1 MPPGHG
7 DDGLVAAQEI
17 RRRHPNV
24 GVLVLSHYL
33 DSRYAARL
41 LEEVPA
47 GAGYL
52 LKDRISEVAVVA
64 DALRR
69 IDEGECV
76 IDPTIVS
83 RLVARKRAR
92 GPLDVLTE
100 REREVLALVAEGR
113 SNGAI
118 GEKLSC
124 RVRPSTL
131 TSRRSSSSSTCA
143 SLPSSTDECWQSLH
157 SFAPAEVP
165 PRSPSPGPDH
175 EGVCCIER
183 SEKILTGNPTG
194 GTPPGCFLAVPARP
208 RRAGQGALGGVL
220 AVNLPGKITCD
231 RSMQQT
237 LWESHNHHLPRA
249 VSWHLSCPGR

>member
-1 MPPGHG
+1 MRLVIADDEALLREGLTRLLQDAGFEVAGRCGDAEALLRLVEAHQPDVAIVDIRMPPGHG
-7 DDGLVAAQEI
+7 DDGLIAAQEI
-17 RRRHPNV
+17 RRRHPDV

-52 LKDRISEVAVVA
+52 LKDRVSEVAVVA

-118 GEKLSC
+118 GEKLF
-124 RVRPSTL
+124 L
-131 TSRRSSSSSTCA
+131 SRKTVDAHVSQIFLKLDLR
-143 SLPSSTDECWQSLH
+143 E
-157 SFAPAEVP
+157 
-165 PRSPSPGPDH
+165 SPEH
-175 EGVCCIER
+175 H
-183 SEKILTGNPTG
+183 
-194 GTPPGCFLAVPARP
+194 
-208 RRAGQGALGGVL
+208 RRVL
-220 AVNLPGKITCD
+220 AVLTFL
-231 RSMQQT
+231 RS
-237 LWESHNHHLPRA
+237 
-249 VSWHLSCPGR
+249 G

>member
-1 MPPGHG
+1 MRLVIADDEALLREGLARVLEDSGLEVVGRCGDAEALLRMVEARKPDVAIVDIRMPPGHG

-17 RRRHPNV
+17 RRRHPDV

-41 LEEVPA
+41 LEEAPA

-52 LKDRISEVAVVA
+52 LKDRVSEVAVVA

-69 IDEGECV
+69 IADGDCV

-92 GPLDVLTE
+92 GPLDVLTQ

-118 GEKLSC
+118 GEQLFLSRKTVDAYVSQIFTKLDLHES
-124 RVRPSTL
+124 PEQN
-131 TSRRSSSSSTCA
+131 RR
-143 SLPSSTDECWQSLH
+143 
-157 SFAPAEVP
+157 
-165 PRSPSPGPDH
+165 
-175 EGVCCIER
+175 
-183 SEKILTGNPTG
+183 
-194 GTPPGCFLAVPARP
+194 
-208 RRAGQGALGGVL
+208 VL
-220 AVNLPGKITCD
+220 AVLTFL
-231 RSMQQT
+231 RS
-237 LWESHNHHLPRA
+237 
-249 VSWHLSCPGR
+249 G